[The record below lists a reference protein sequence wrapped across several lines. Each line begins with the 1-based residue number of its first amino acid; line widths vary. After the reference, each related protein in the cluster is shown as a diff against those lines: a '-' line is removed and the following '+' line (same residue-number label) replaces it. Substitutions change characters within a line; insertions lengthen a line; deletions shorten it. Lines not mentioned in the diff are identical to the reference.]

1 MSFPQKKDVPCV
13 LSSRSQ
19 NAVAGCLQFYREL
32 KCTRLAFDK
41 ISDSNLW
48 SMSVPSGSSYRLMTL
63 HRWNR
68 ELRNLAIDVCGRHP
82 GYTTP
87 KNVANTSFKLISARH
102 EIDFLQAKMVAKW
115 NWESTWYKVTHTFLY
130 IFLFLSF
137 FSGTENLCFSAF
149 TFLYN
154 LRKNT

>member
-32 KCTRLAFDK
+32 KCTKLAFDK